1 MHNVVVVNVTLYARV
16 YFILAVKVRGRRN
29 VRVIIVLGDRNW
41 VVLNIMRYKD
51 GNLVLI
57 DLAVIKVIDNSFGVI
72 NDDFVDKD
80 FVTH

>member
-1 MHNVVVVNVTLYARV
+1 M
-16 YFILAVKVRGRRN
+16 
-29 VRVIIVLGDRNW
+29 
-41 VVLNIMRYKD
+41 VLNIMRYKD